1 MYEILFYEDER
12 GHSPVEEFIKEL
24 DKQAMNSKEAR
35 ILLKQVLHQI
45 NILERLGTRAG
56 ENFTKYIEDNVWELR
71 PGNRRIFF
79 FMWIDNKI
87 VLLHAFHKKT
97 NKTPRRE
104 TEKAKS
110 EMEDWLRRN
119 KNNN

>member
-104 TEKAKS
+104 IEKAKS